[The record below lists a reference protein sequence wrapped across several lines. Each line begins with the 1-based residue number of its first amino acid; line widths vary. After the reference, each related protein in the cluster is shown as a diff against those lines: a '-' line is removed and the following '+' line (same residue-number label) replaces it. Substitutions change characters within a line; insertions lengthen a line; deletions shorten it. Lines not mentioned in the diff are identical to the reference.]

1 METSMT
7 PRGSYTDVEAA
18 SLLGI
23 SVQELHRLLR
33 DRIFSPEEPAPDQ
46 MVFLPQD
53 LVMLECW
60 LRQSKA
66 RLLHMPDR
74 IQ

>member
-1 METSMT
+1 MT
-7 PRGSYTDVEAA
+7 PRGSYTDSEAA

-23 SVQELHRLLR
+23 SVEELHRLLR
-33 DRIFSPEEPAPDQ
+33 ERIFSPEEPAPDQ
-46 MVFLPQD
+46 MFFLPQD

-66 RLLHMPDR
+66 RLLRMPER